1 MVDVTGKDATKRTA
15 VAAGTLR
22 TRADVVELIATGGL
36 PKGDALATAR
46 VAGILAAKRT
56 SDLIPLCHQLALTGV
71 DVDFEIGQAEVAITA
86 TVRSTD
92 RTGVEMEALTAVS
105 VAALTLYDMLKAV
118 DPAARIDDIRVLRKE
133 GGKTGHMGA
142 DDDSVAA
149 RVVIASTRAATG
161 VYEDR
166 TRPDHRRLAQPA
178 GHRDACADRGRRRR
192 RSGPTHC
199 LPRSVKTSTW

>member
-1 MVDVTGKDATKRTA
+1 MEARLSHLDDAGAAHMVDVTGKDATKRTA

-22 TRADVVELIATGGL
+22 TRPDVIELIATGGL

-71 DVDFEIGQAEVAITA
+71 DIEFEVGTTDVAITA
-86 TVRSTD
+86 TVRTTD

-118 DPAARIDDIRVLRKE
+118 DPAAIIDGIHVVRKE
-133 GGKTGHMGA
+133 GGK
-142 DDDSVAA
+142 
-149 RVVIASTRAATG
+149 
-161 VYEDR
+161 
-166 TRPDHRRLAQPA
+166 A
-178 GHRDACADRGRRRR
+178 GTWEPGR
-192 RSGPTHC
+192 
-199 LPRSVKTSTW
+199 

>member
-1 MVDVTGKDATKRTA
+1 MVDVTAKDVTKRTA

-22 TRADVVELIATGGL
+22 TTADVVAMIATGGL

-71 DVDFEIGQAEVAITA
+71 DVDFETGDAGESGRVDITA

-118 DPAARIDDIRVLRKE
+118 DPAARIDDVRVLRKE
-133 GGKTGHMGA
+133 GGKTGTW
-142 DDDSVAA
+142 
-149 RVVIASTRAATG
+149 TR
-161 VYEDR
+161 
-166 TRPDHRRLAQPA
+166 
-178 GHRDACADRGRRRR
+178 
-192 RSGPTHC
+192 
-199 LPRSVKTSTW
+199 